1 MRRGP
6 HRRAG
11 WRRRRSGPGIRWP
24 TTRRGNCAINPQP
37 TTLLFSRRGAK
48 WARPSRSVSSPRDR
62 CYARSRIYHRFSIVA
77 GFFPSQTLAHV
88 PFDESADKRT
98 IVPIGTFLDRGPA
111 LSTRPAPLPLSFPA
125 DGWPNIQRACFC
137 STRRIPSES
146 SAEASPGARGL
157 TLSSS
162 P

>member
-1 MRRGP
+1 MGKAESLGIESEGSILRSGSILP
-6 HRRAG
+6 SIFD
-11 WRRRRSGPGIRWP
+11 RRR
-24 TTRRGNCAINPQP
+24 
-37 TTLLFSRRGAK
+37 LLS
-48 WARPSRSVSSPRDR
+48 
-62 CYARSRIYHRFSIVA
+62 
-77 GFFPSQTLAHV
+77 SQTLAHV

-111 LSTRPAPLPLSFPA
+111 LTTRPAPLPLSFPA